1 MTDWTPDL
9 PAHASPLYVA
19 IADALARDV
28 RAGRLLEGARL
39 PTHRALAKRLGVN
52 VVTVTRGYAEA
63 ARRGLV
69 EGTVG
74 RGTFVREQGRRTEAF
89 MPLRPEDGPLH
100 DLGFNLTVTNPE
112 LLDVPATLRAL
123 GAAPER
129 APLVCGY
136 TATGLAEHR
145 AAGSDWLLRAGVEVA
160 PERVLLCG
168 GAQHA
173 MTVAISSLTSP
184 DDVILAD
191 EVTYPGLS
199 ALANVL
205 HLRVVGVPGDDE
217 GMLPGA
223 LEEAAQQ
230 HKARVVYLMPSVHN
244 PLGTVMPERRRRE
257 IAEVAER
264 RQLVLVEDDTY
275 GFLLD
280 EPPTPLAALAPTRTY
295 FLTSLSKSLTAGL
308 RVGFLALPDRG
319 PAHETVLRR
328 VTANVASVAWA
339 VAPLMGEI
347 AAGWIRDGV
356 ADAQVAWK
364 RGEVRARRR
373 LLGELLAA
381 LRTASVAES
390 AHVWTPLP
398 TGWQAEEFCA
408 AARERSVHL
417 NPSSA
422 FWTGRGRPP
431 RAVRMCLG
439 SPPQRE
445 QVADALGRLAVV
457 LADGPAPKGAAL
469 V

>member
-1 MTDWTPDL
+1 
-9 PAHASPLYVA
+9 VA

-39 PTHRALAKRLGVN
+39 PTHRELARRLGVN
-52 VVTVTRGYAEA
+52 VVPVTRGYAEA

-100 DLGFNLTVTNPE
+100 DLGFNLTVSQPD
-112 LLDVPATLRAL
+112 LLDVPGTLRAL
-123 GAAPER
+123 AAAPER

-145 AAGSDWLLRAGVEVA
+145 AAGSAWLTRAGVDAA

-205 HLRVVGVPGDDE
+205 HLRVVGVPGDAE
-217 GMLPGA
+217 GMLPGS
-223 LEEAAQQ
+223 LEDAAHQ
-230 HKARVVYLMPSVHN
+230 HNARVVYLMPNIHN
-244 PLGTVMPERRRRE
+244 PLGTIMPEGRRRE
-257 IAEVAER
+257 VAEVAER
-264 RQLVLVEDDTY
+264 RQIVLIEDDTY

-280 EPPTPLAALAPTRTY
+280 EPPTPLAALAPARTY
-295 FLTSLSKSLTAGL
+295 FLTSLSTSLTAGL

-319 PAHETVLRR
+319 PSQESVLRQ

-356 ADAQVAWK
+356 ADEQVAWK
-364 RGEVRARRR
+364 RAEVRARRQ
-373 LLGELLAA
+373 LLETELPA
-381 LRTASVAES
+381 LSSASAAES
-390 AHVWTPLP
+390 AHVWAALP
-398 TGWQAEEFCA
+398 AGWRAEEFCA

-439 SPPQRE
+439 SPPRRE
-445 QVADALGRLAVV
+445 QVVDALRRLAGV
-457 LADGPAPKGAAL
+457 LSDGPAPETAAL